1 MDREINQ
8 GQGRRLTPEERA
20 ERVRKLKKKRRLRL
34 AIVISAFVLILAVII
49 SPIILFAAF
58 RVKTFAVEGTSPY
71 VKEEIVAAS
80 EIELGKS
87 LIFIDVD
94 KVAAAIEKNLPY
106 TDDVVITKKLPSSIV
121 IRYGET
127 TKAFAFELNA
137 GTYALTDSNL
147 KVLELSATVPEG
159 ITLIQGAI
167 PVSAETGTIMSFTDK
182 NEVKDDE
189 TSKDRTLE
197 LVLGITKAIA
207 ENGMEDINF
216 IDISARNDIYMI
228 YQERMVLSIGDSSD
242 INAKLSLGQRVIV
255 DENKI
260 DPSQFAT
267 IDLTI
272 AKKAYVNPS
281 DPEDIK
287 ELVIYNG
294 GEWKEP
300 EVEAEINES
309 DDENHKYED

>member
-1 MDREINQ
+1 MDREMNQ
-8 GQGRRLTPEERA
+8 GQSGRLTPEERA
-20 ERVRKLKKKRRLRL
+20 ERVKKLKRKRRFRL
-34 AIVISAFVLILAVII
+34 AIVVSAFVLILAMII

-58 RVKTFAVEGTSPY
+58 RVKNFVVEGTSPY
-71 VKEEIVAAS
+71 VKEEIIGAS
-80 EIELGKS
+80 GIETGKS
-87 LIFIDVD
+87 LVFIDVD
-94 KVAAAIEKNLPY
+94 EVAALIEKNLPY
-106 TDDVVITKKLPSSIV
+106 TDEVVITKKLPSSIV

-147 KVLELSATVPEG
+147 KVLELSAMVPEG
-159 ITLIQGAI
+159 ITLIKGAV
-167 PVSAETGTIMSFTDK
+167 PVSAELGTVMSFTDK
-182 NEVKDDE
+182 DDKTDDE
-189 TSKDRTLE
+189 ATSDKTLALILE
-197 LVLGITKAIA
+197 ITGAIT
-207 ENGMEDINF
+207 ENGMTDINL

-228 YQERMVLSIGDSSD
+228 YQERLVLSLGMSTD

-255 DENKI
+255 DENKTY
-260 DPSQFAT
+260 PTQSAT

-294 GEWKEP
+294 GEWEEP
-300 EVEAEINES
+300 ETEPETTEIESENNE
-309 DDENHKYED
+309 YEE